1 MMCRASIDVMRRVT
15 FNSSSVF
22 RVSVSSKCMV
32 SCYVTSLCRDGF
44 CDVYTTI
51 SSDLKQIQT
60 TSKFVL
66 KRLNQLRDS
75 GHGCNCKEKI
85 QETQTVRYFDSPEI
99 TTVSTRVD
107 ELQSHHTSL
116 VDTQNDL
123 QNQINEMRARMEEM
137 QQTLLTVQTDDSKL
151 QMKSGQPDNET
162 ATVSRK
168 NVANTYYTNSA
179 EKSEPL
185 HMEVEQNEEGPK
197 AELNVKPDEVSTK
210 TNTDPVTA
218 LASDDKSSG
227 TTTNK
232 EPKSAKNPVFKHIQP
247 AKLSSGDKLI
257 SNPNFPLKPVPPAKE
272 TIEDTKKDEGAEGLQ
287 VEVVRQTRKDSMLL
301 GEQGWRSV
309 TQTAL
314 DEARSK
320 MKDLEGVKTVIC
332 LDISESMA
340 TGNAWAQ
347 ARTFVCNYLA
357 GLEECRREYASTGLE
372 VQNVALV
379 TFGHETKIQ
388 TLYTSD
394 YNIVRNIIDNLKL
407 GGPSPLFGGL
417 LYALAAAWSP
427 RQQQMLINSFMVN
440 TKIVLVTDGRP
451 TEMSLIGG
459 PDIPYNDM
467 GATKTDILKL
477 MEEFSQK
484 NIEIFCIPVGDCDR
498 EFIEMMST
506 VAEGRVKDVTYARRL
521 ARHLHLCRNHWKQYS
536 DSEQRRRDDA
546 TLGCQ
551 TFQYQFIHRSE
562 TFLRSAL
569 VPTETQLMQHTTH
582 VEPLGLGGAKLISEM
597 LPQDLTLSEE
607 DKEDLKEIKED
618 AQNRLMKVI
627 RFGCP
632 SGPTDMYTDTGSK
645 LLPAVGTRVRRG
657 PDWGYPPQDSYGPG
671 TVIGHCDN
679 DVQVHVE
686 WDADEYANVYCY
698 GNGDYD
704 LLIVDEPRV
713 PPPGKKVVVGCL
725 VKPGKDGRSTGKNV
739 WDRGVVVKMNPPKA
753 LLFILSRNMF
763 EMQYTCM
770 THVQVRWDDGKR
782 GDYSYGEDG
791 KYEIEFWLWVNS
803 GRSAS
808 GGSRFGSTTE
818 ANEQKTNF
826 SVGGGQKNVIPT
838 PRKNKNKN
846 KNANVNK

>member
-1 MMCRASIDVMRRVT
+1 MEKQVEA
-15 FNSSSVF
+15 
-22 RVSVSSKCMV
+22 
-32 SCYVTSLCRDGF
+32 
-44 CDVYTTI
+44 I

-85 QETQTVRYFDSPEI
+85 QETQTEI

-521 ARHLHLCRNHWKQYS
+521 ARHLHLC
-536 DSEQRRRDDA
+536 
-546 TLGCQ
+546 
-551 TFQYQFIHRSE
+551 
-562 TFLRSAL
+562 
-569 VPTETQLMQHTTH
+569 HTTH

-753 LLFILSRNMF
+753 L
-763 EMQYTCM
+763 
-770 THVQVRWDDGKR
+770 VRWDDGKR

-791 KYEIEFWLWVNS
+791 KYEIEFCNS

>member
-1 MMCRASIDVMRRVT
+1 MMCRVEA
-15 FNSSSVF
+15 
-22 RVSVSSKCMV
+22 
-32 SCYVTSLCRDGF
+32 
-44 CDVYTTI
+44 I

-60 TSKFVL
+60 TSEFVL

-85 QETQTVRYFDSPEI
+85 QETQTVKYFNSQEI
-99 TTVSTRVD
+99 RTVSTRVD

-137 QQTLLTVQTDDSKL
+137 QQTLLAVQTDDSKL
-151 QMKSGQPDNET
+151 QKKSGQTDNKT
-162 ATVSRK
+162 DTVSKK

-185 HMEVEQNEEGPK
+185 HMEVELNEEGPK
-197 AELNVKPDEVSTK
+197 ATLNDKPDKVNTK
-210 TNTDPVTA
+210 RNTDPGTSMT
-218 LASDDKSSG
+218 SDDNTSG
-227 TTTNK
+227 TTSRKGT
-232 EPKSAKNPVFKHIQP
+232 KSAINPVLKHTQP

-272 TIEDTKKDEGAEGLQ
+272 TTEDTKKDEGAEGLQ

-314 DEARSK
+314 DEARFK
-320 MKDLEGVKTVIC
+320 MKDLEGVKAVIC

-357 GLEECRREYASTGLE
+357 GLEECRREYASRGLE
-372 VQNVALV
+372 MQNVALV

-394 YNIVRNIIDNLKL
+394 YNKVRNILDDLKL

-417 LYALAAAWSP
+417 LYALAAAWST
-427 RQQQMLINSFMVN
+427 RQQLMMINGFMVN
-440 TKIVLVTDGRP
+440 TKMILVTDGWP
-451 TEMSLIGG
+451 TETSLIGG

-467 GATKTDILKL
+467 DATKTGILKL

-498 EFIEMMST
+498 EFIELMST

-521 ARHLHLCRNHWKQYS
+521 ARHLLLC
-536 DSEQRRRDDA
+536 
-546 TLGCQ
+546 
-551 TFQYQFIHRSE
+551 
-562 TFLRSAL
+562 
-569 VPTETQLMQHTTH
+569 HTTH
-582 VEPLGLGGAKLISEM
+582 MDPLGLGGPGLISEM
-597 LPQDLTLSEE
+597 LPQDPSLSEE

-627 RFGCP
+627 RFGGR
-632 SGPTDMYTDTGSK
+632 SGPPDMYTDTDSK

-657 PDWGYPPQDSYGPG
+657 PDWGYSPQDSYGPG
-671 TVIGHCDN
+671 TVIGKCHN
-679 DVQVHVE
+679 DMQVWVE
-686 WDADEYANVYCY
+686 WDADEDTNVYSY
-698 GNGDYD
+698 GNGKYD

-713 PPPGKKVVVGCL
+713 PPPGKKVAVGCL
-725 VKPGKDGRSTGKNV
+725 VKPGKDGRLTGKNV
-739 WDRGVVVKMNPPKA
+739 WDRGVV
-753 LLFILSRNMF
+753 
-763 EMQYTCM
+763 
-770 THVQVRWDDGKR
+770 VRWDDGKR
-782 GDYSYGEDG
+782 GDYSYGENG
-791 KYEIEFWLWVNS
+791 KYEIEFW
-803 GRSAS
+803 
-808 GGSRFGSTTE
+808 
-818 ANEQKTNF
+818 
-826 SVGGGQKNVIPT
+826 
-838 PRKNKNKN
+838 
-846 KNANVNK
+846 